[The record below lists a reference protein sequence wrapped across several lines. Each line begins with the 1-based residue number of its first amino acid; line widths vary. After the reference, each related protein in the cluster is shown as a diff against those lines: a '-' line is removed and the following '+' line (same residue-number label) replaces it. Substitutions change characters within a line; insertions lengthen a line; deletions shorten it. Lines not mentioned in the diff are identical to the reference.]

1 MTYLVLA
8 LKYRPQRFDDVVGQS
23 HVSRTLSNALKTGR
37 AAHAYLFTG
46 PRGVGK
52 TTMARI
58 LAKALNCERGPVEEP
73 CNECRACR
81 AVGAGNAMDVIEI
94 DGASNRGID
103 DIRELREAVRYSPAM
118 LTRKVYIIDEVHMLT
133 TDAFN
138 ALLKTLEEPP
148 SHAVFVLA
156 TTEALKVPQTILSRC
171 QRFDFARLGPRTAA
185 ARLRFIVDQE
195 QISADDDA
203 LFLMARKGDGS
214 MRDGITLLDQVLA
227 GGPQR
232 LTLEVV
238 KSALGVVGR
247 ELFFEWTAA
256 IRDRDA
262 GRALRSLGG
271 AVEAGANLQEL
282 SEEFLVHLRNL
293 LLVAVDPGL
302 ADLVEATEDEIAT
315 YCEQAAAMASGDLL
329 RHCRLALEAT
339 SQMRRSGYPRAHL
352 EVALAE
358 MCALPTALEL
368 RRFLDAT
375 RRHAGSGE
383 AVASAGPL
391 LPTTPASAGPTSAGP
406 TSAGPT
412 SAGPVP
418 PIGSASP
425 AGPASSAGTSTSLPP
440 TRSAGSALQVREG
453 GAVSTR
459 TGDAPATA
467 GPPGREAIRSDATIM
482 GAATTQSVDPAAVSA
497 SVAPVSVDGDP
508 WVLMLQMLGA
518 RRAALGATL
527 NGSAVLG
534 EEERILRVGV
544 PRLGAFQ
551 KGQLDKAANRQLI
564 MELINET
571 FGRPL
576 GVRFEPASE
585 GMVGSGASA
594 ASTPAADPGASG
606 GTNVEGAAT
615 GRDAA
620 TVPVPATAGAAG
632 SANDTAT
639 TNGAPGAHRGRGKS
653 IADAPSASPEGIR
666 RIVDLFGGDVIGPA

>member
-8 LKYRPQRFDDVVGQS
+8 LKYRPRRFDEVVGQS

-37 AAHAYLFTG
+37 AAHAYLFAG

-103 DIRELREAVRYSPAM
+103 DIRELREAVRYAPAM

-148 SHAVFVLA
+148 PHAVFVLA

-185 ARLRFIVDQE
+185 ARLRFIVDRE
-195 QISADDDA
+195 QIPADDDA

-232 LTLEVV
+232 LTLDVV
-238 KSALGVVGR
+238 KIALGVVGR

-256 IRDRDA
+256 IRDRQA

-302 ADLVEATEDEIAT
+302 ADLVEATEEEIAI
-315 YCEQAAAMASGDLL
+315 YREQAAAMASGDLL

-375 RRHAGSGE
+375 RKHAGPGE
-383 AVASAGPL
+383 MVASSGSAVPVAPAPTGLSSPGLSSPGLSSPGP
-391 LPTTPASAGPTSAGP
+391 SSG
-406 TSAGPT
+406 
-412 SAGPVP
+412 
-418 PIGSASP
+418 GSASP
-425 AGPASSAGTSTSLPP
+425 AVSVSTVGSTSPAALVSPGRTSTAPP
-440 TRSAGSALQVREG
+440 PAGLAAPVPQVCDG
-453 GAVSTR
+453 GAVSDQA
-459 TGDAPATA
+459 GNVPTA
-467 GPPGREAIRSDATIM
+467 
-482 GAATTQSVDPAAVSA
+482 A
-497 SVAPVSVDGDP
+497 SVEGAP

-527 NGSAVLG
+527 NGSAVMG
-534 EEERILRVGV
+534 EEERILRVAV
-544 PRLGAFQ
+544 PRFGAFQ
-551 KGQLDKAANRQLI
+551 KSQLDKPANRQLI
-564 MELINET
+564 MELIREA

-576 GVRFEPASE
+576 GVRFEPAPE
-585 GMVGSGASA
+585 G
-594 ASTPAADPGASG
+594 D
-606 GTNVEGAAT
+606 
-615 GRDAA
+615 GRRNRERRSH
-620 TVPVPATAGAAG
+620 AAG
-632 SANDTAT
+632 RS
-639 TNGAPGAHRGRGKS
+639 GLPGRRRGCQ
-653 IADAPSASPEGIR
+653 APSGKVGR
-666 RIVDLFGGDVIGPA
+666 RCPQCLARRNPPYR

>member
-8 LKYRPQRFDDVVGQS
+8 LKYRPQRFDEVVGQS

-148 SHAVFVLA
+148 AHAVFVLA

-195 QISADDDA
+195 QIPADDDA

-214 MRDGITLLDQVLA
+214 MRDAITLLDQVLA
-227 GGPQR
+227 GGPER
-232 LTLEVV
+232 LTLDVV

-247 ELFFEWTAA
+247 ELFFEWTSA
-256 IRDRDA
+256 IRDREA
-262 GRALRSLGG
+262 GRALRSLGE
-271 AVEAGANLQEL
+271 ALEAGANLQEL
-282 SEEFLVHLRNL
+282 CEEFLVHLRNL

-302 ADLVEATEDEIAT
+302 ADLVEATEDEVAI
-315 YCEQAAAMASGDLL
+315 YLEQASAMTSADLL

-375 RRHAGSGE
+375 RKHAGPGEVVASSGAAAPVMPPPPAKSAGSE
-383 AVASAGPL
+383 PPVGDAGAASARAGDAPQAMASGAVASTAVAP
-391 LPTTPASAGPTSAGP
+391 PA
-406 TSAGPT
+406 
-412 SAGPVP
+412 
-418 PIGSASP
+418 
-425 AGPASSAGTSTSLPP
+425 
-440 TRSAGSALQVREG
+440 AGSA
-453 GAVSTR
+453 
-459 TGDAPATA
+459 TA
-467 GPPGREAIRSDATIM
+467 
-482 GAATTQSVDPAAVSA
+482 
-497 SVAPVSVDGDP
+497 VSVDGDP
-508 WVLMLQMLGA
+508 WVLMLQMLGS

-527 NGSAVLG
+527 NGSTVMG
-534 EEERILRVGV
+534 EEERILRVAV

-564 MELINET
+564 MELISET

-576 GVRFEPASE
+576 GVRFEPAPE
-585 GMVGSGASA
+585 GMVGAS
-594 ASTPAADPGASG
+594 
-606 GTNVEGAAT
+606 
-615 GRDAA
+615 
-620 TVPVPATAGAAG
+620 AGAA
-632 SANDTAT
+632 SAPAGNPD
-639 TNGAPGAHRGRGKS
+639 PPDVEPVRGKS
-653 IADAPSASPEGIR
+653 IADAPTASPEGIR

>member
-23 HVSRTLSNALKTGR
+23 HVSQTLSNALKTGR

-81 AVGAGNAMDVIEI
+81 AVSAGNAMDVIEI

-103 DIRELREAVRYSPAM
+103 DIRQLREAVRYAPAM

-148 SHAVFVLA
+148 AHAVFVLA
-156 TTEALKVPQTILSRC
+156 TTEVLKVPQTILSRC
-171 QRFDFARLGPRTAA
+171 QRFDFARLGPRTAT
-185 ARLRFIVDQE
+185 ARLRYILEQE
-195 QISADDDA
+195 QIPADEDA
-203 LFLMARKGDGS
+203 LFLIARKGDGS
-214 MRDGITLLDQVLA
+214 MRDAITLLDQVLA
-227 GGPQR
+227 GGPDR
-232 LTLEVV
+232 LTLDAVQT
-238 KSALGVVGR
+238 ALGVVGR
-247 ELFFEWTAA
+247 DLFFAWTAA

-262 GRALRSLGG
+262 ARALRSLGG

-302 ADLVEATEDEIAT
+302 SDLVEATEEEIAL
-315 YCEQAAAMASGDLL
+315 YVEQAAAMASGDLL

-339 SQMRRSGYPRAHL
+339 AQMRRSGYPRAHL

-375 RRHAGSGE
+375 RRHAGPAE
-383 AVASAGPL
+383 
-391 LPTTPASAGPTSAGP
+391 TTAPS
-406 TSAGPT
+406 
-412 SAGPVP
+412 
-418 PIGSASP
+418 
-425 AGPASSAGTSTSLPP
+425 GPAEITAPSGPALPSPSLPP
-440 TRSAGSALQVREG
+440 ARPAGSALRGPGG
-453 GAVSTR
+453 GAAPAR
-459 TGDAPATA
+459 TGDASGPVAAHGPSASPPQAASIESPATA
-467 GPPGREAIRSDATIM
+467 GPAPASRSTA
-482 GAATTQSVDPAAVSA
+482 
-497 SVAPVSVDGDP
+497 APVSVDGDP

-527 NGSAVLG
+527 NGSAVTG
-534 EEERILRVGV
+534 EEERILRVAV

-564 MELINET
+564 MELIRET
-571 FGRPL
+571 YGRPL
-576 GVRFEPASE
+576 GVRFEPAPE
-585 GMVGSGASA
+585 GTTA
-594 ASTPAADPGASG
+594 PAAGVFANPTAD
-606 GTNVEGAAT
+606 
-615 GRDAA
+615 
-620 TVPVPATAGAAG
+620 PVPPRAE
-632 SANDTAT
+632 
-639 TNGAPGAHRGRGKS
+639 PGRGRS

>member
-8 LKYRPQRFDDVVGQS
+8 LKYRPRRFDEVVGQT

-37 AAHAYLFTG
+37 AAHAYLFAG

-148 SHAVFVLA
+148 AHAVFVLA

-195 QISADDDA
+195 QLPADDDA

-214 MRDGITLLDQVLA
+214 MRDAITLLDQVLA
-227 GGPQR
+227 GGPER

-256 IRDRDA
+256 IRDREA

-282 SEEFLVHLRNL
+282 SEEFLIHLRNL

-302 ADLVEATEDEIAT
+302 ADLVEATEEEIAI
-315 YCEQAAAMASGDLL
+315 YLAQAAAMASGDLL

-375 RRHAGSGE
+375 RKHAGPGEIVASSGPVVPSTPPPPTGPPGPAIRVRDGGAASARTGDARA
-383 AVASAGPL
+383 AVASA
-391 LPTTPASAGPTSAGP
+391 A
-406 TSAGPT
+406 
-412 SAGPVP
+412 V
-418 PIGSASP
+418 
-425 AGPASSAGTSTSLPP
+425 
-440 TRSAGSALQVREG
+440 
-453 GAVSTR
+453 VST
-459 TGDAPATA
+459 
-467 GPPGREAIRSDATIM
+467 
-482 GAATTQSVDPAAVSA
+482 AA
-497 SVAPVSVDGDP
+497 VSVDGDP

-534 EEERILRVGV
+534 EEERILRVAV

-551 KGQLDKAANRQLI
+551 KGQIEKPANRQLI
-564 MELINET
+564 MELIREA

-576 GVRFEPASE
+576 GVRFEPALE
-585 GMVGSGASA
+585 GMVGANAGAV
-594 ASTPAADPGASG
+594 STPAADPDFPR
-606 GTNVEGAAT
+606 GTAAQGAAT
-615 GRDAA
+615 GR
-620 TVPVPATAGAAG
+620 GAA
-632 SANDTAT
+632 SANGAGPANGAESTNGTAVTNGAGPTNGPESTNGPASARGTGT
-639 TNGAPGAHRGRGKS
+639 TNGTPGAKRGRGKS
-653 IADAPSASPEGIR
+653 ISDAPSASPEGIR